1 MTASSLIGGDQIL
14 YGPGIIVIVLCLVLG
29 ECKFFFLMQTYLWML
44 TCFILPFRVA
54 SVRFPEW
61 NLLKAVLSAEANSK
75 PTCSLWARITCL
87 ASANHFLSEA
97 NCCLCILPVRSQTL
111 SLYAYAPPTCLT
123 IAPLWFPA
131 CHKWCSIGIL
141 LMLDTMML
149 CSDPLFS
156 LADLFSSLGKISWWS
171 LQLCPFLS
179 SDLSKTTICSKGKAK
194 SRVANRDLEKN
205 NS

>member
-1 MTASSLIGGDQIL
+1 MKSFKSSFICRSQFKANLF
-14 YGPGIIVIVLCLVLG
+14 PLG
-29 ECKFFFLMQTYLWML
+29 KD
-44 TCFILPFRVA
+44 
-54 SVRFPEW
+54 
-61 NLLKAVLSAEANSK
+61 NLL
-75 PTCSLWARITCL
+75 SLCQP
-87 ASANHFLSEA
+87 
-97 NCCLCILPVRSQTL
+97 LPVRGQLL
-111 SLYAYAPPTCLT
+111 SLYTSCQKPNLVFVCLCPPTCLT